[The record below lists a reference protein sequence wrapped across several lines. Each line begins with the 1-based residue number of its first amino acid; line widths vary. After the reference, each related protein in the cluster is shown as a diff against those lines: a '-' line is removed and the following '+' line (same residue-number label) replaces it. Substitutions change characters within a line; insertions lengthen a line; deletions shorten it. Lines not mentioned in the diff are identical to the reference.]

1 MESRRISVWLC
12 KQKVQT
18 KNKDE
23 TESIVYNHSV
33 HQGKKLRSVSFTNEM
48 GVMLERNLGSFC
60 FTI

>member
-1 MESRRISVWLC
+1 MESRLKSVWLC

-48 GVMLERNLGSFC
+48 GVMLE
-60 FTI
+60 